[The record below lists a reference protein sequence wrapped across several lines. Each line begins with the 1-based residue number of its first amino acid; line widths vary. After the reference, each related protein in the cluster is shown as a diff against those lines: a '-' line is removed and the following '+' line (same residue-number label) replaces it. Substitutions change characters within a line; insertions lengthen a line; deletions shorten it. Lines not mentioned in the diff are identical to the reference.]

1 LSDGLYGKP
10 ILLEQD
16 MICYK
21 ELVVTG
27 TNASVTTAWTR
38 ALKLLAERKVNAQP
52 LITHRFSIEQWD
64 KALEVVKNKQGVKVM
79 LKPGGGTD

>member
-1 LSDGLYGKP
+1 
-10 ILLEQD
+10 
-16 MICYK
+16 M
-21 ELVVTG
+21 VTG

-38 ALKLLAERKVNAQP
+38 ALKLLSEKKVNAQR

-64 KALEVVKNKQGVKVM
+64 KALEVVRGKEGVKVV